1 MQQPLQIT
9 YRDFPRSDA
18 LDADI
23 RDKAAKLE
31 QFYDRIMA
39 CRVVVEA
46 PHSHHH
52 QGNLFHI
59 RIDLTV
65 PGSELVVK
73 RAPKEHHAHEDP
85 YVAVRDA
92 FDAARR
98 QLQDYARK
106 QRGKVKNHETPS
118 HGKVSEIIPMQ
129 DFGRIQ
135 GSSGK
140 DIFFHRNS
148 VIEGDFDS
156 LQIGDEVW
164 FSEEPGEDGLQ
175 ASTVHIVGK
184 HHHVG

>member
-52 QGNLFHI
+52 KGNLFHI

-106 QRGKVKNHETPS
+106 QRGNVTSHETPS
-118 HGKVSEIIPMQ
+118 HGKVSEIIPVQ

-135 GSSGK
+135 GSNGK

>member
-9 YRDFPRSDA
+9 FRDIPRSDA
-18 LDADI
+18 LHKDI
-23 RDKAAKLE
+23 CEKAAKLE

-52 QGNLFHI
+52 QGNLYHI

-65 PGSELVVK
+65 PGGELVVN
-73 RAPKEHHAHEDP
+73 RAPKEHHAHENP

-98 QLQDYARK
+98 QLQNYAKK
-106 QRGKVKNHETPS
+106 QRGKVKYHETPS
-118 HGKVSEIIPMQ
+118 HGEISEIIPVQ

-135 GSSGK
+135 GSDGK
-140 DIFFHRNS
+140 DIYFHRNS
-148 VIEGDFDS
+148 VIDGDFDS
-156 LQIGDEVW
+156 LQVGDEVW
-164 FSEEPGEDGLQ
+164 FSEEPGDDGVQ

>member
-52 QGNLFHI
+52 KGNLFHI

-106 QRGKVKNHETPS
+106 QRGKVKSHETPS

-135 GSSGK
+135 GSNGK
-140 DIFFHRNS
+140 DIYFHRNS

-156 LQIGDEVW
+156 LKIGDEVW
-164 FSEEPGEDGLQ
+164 FSEEAGEDGLQ

-184 HHHVG
+184 HHPVG